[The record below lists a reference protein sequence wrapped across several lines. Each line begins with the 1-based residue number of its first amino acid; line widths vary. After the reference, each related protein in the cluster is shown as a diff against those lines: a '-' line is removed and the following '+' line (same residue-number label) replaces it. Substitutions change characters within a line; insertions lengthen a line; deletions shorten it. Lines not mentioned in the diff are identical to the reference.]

1 MNTFRN
7 WLFWLAD
14 AVLAQGGL
22 LAVCLYVLV
31 GTFLLLVTT
40 GCLLV
45 ILIALIPT
53 VPVLVF
59 LRGLAWINAKLFTQ
73 NKTPFSNA
81 EM

>member
-14 AVLAQGGL
+14 AVLARGGL
-22 LAVCLYVLV
+22 LAACLCALV
-31 GTFLLLVTT
+31 GMFSLLVIT

-45 ILIALIPT
+45 ISTALMLT

-59 LRGLAWINAKLFTQ
+59 LRVLAWIDAKLFTQ
-73 NKTPFSNA
+73 SKTHSSNA
-81 EM
+81 ET